1 MIDSVS
7 AANVSNAERF
17 VRVGIA
23 ADGEAAAH
31 LREEFSGW
39 LETFFDLDSIRS
51 SDLLLATNEA
61 LANAAEFAYATVD
74 RPGTMDML
82 AAFDPA
88 EGVLTVTVADRGVWR
103 ERTPAAHANKARG
116 RGIPLMEALTD
127 RAEIDRSPA
136 GTRVVLQWTG
146 ITNRAG
152 SVESSARTDSS
163 TVPR

>member
-31 LREEFSGW
+31 LREEFARW
-39 LETFFDLDSIRS
+39 LETFFDLDAIRS

-61 LANAAEFAYATVD
+61 LANAAEFAYAASG
-74 RPGTMDML
+74 RPGTMDMH
-82 AAFDPA
+82 AAFGPA
-88 EGVLTVTVADRGVWR
+88 DGVLTVTVADHGAWR
-103 ERTPAAHANKARG
+103 ERTPATDANKARG
-116 RGIPLMEALTD
+116 RGIPLMEALAD
-127 RAEIDRSPA
+127 RAEIDRSPE
-136 GTRVVLQWTG
+136 GTRVLLEWTG

-152 SVESSARTDSS
+152 SPGLSAAT
-163 TVPR
+163 